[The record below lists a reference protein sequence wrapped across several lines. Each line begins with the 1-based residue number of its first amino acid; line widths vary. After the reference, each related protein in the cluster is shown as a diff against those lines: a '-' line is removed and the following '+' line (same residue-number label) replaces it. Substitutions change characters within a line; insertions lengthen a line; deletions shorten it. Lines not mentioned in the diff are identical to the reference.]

1 MKGRGG
7 QLRNCGISKKVCL
20 QTTYSLE
27 NVPKNIFGWN
37 WYAHFLNFTST
48 KKVYSKTRTFLI
60 AHSNER
66 VRTAEDH
73 SLQEALCHCVKHLS
87 SVQSTAFQKNL
98 FDIAFDLITESKT
111 HVSAFMIMAKE
122 IHALMKVSVSTF
134 RIVRNLKDWLLHQH
148 TVPSYESKYLN
159 LTLKGKAF
167 ILLHL
172 WKTPSRS
179 AVVGRSIYSERVVE
193 RSLNDRYLLP
203 HYF

>member
-1 MKGRGG
+1 M
-7 QLRNCGISKKVCL
+7 
-20 QTTYSLE
+20 
-27 NVPKNIFGWN
+27 
-37 WYAHFLNFTST
+37 ST

-122 IHALMKVSVSTF
+122 IHALMKVSVSKF
-134 RIVRNLKDWLLHQH
+134 RIIGNI
-148 TVPSYESKYLN
+148 
-159 LTLKGKAF
+159 KG
-167 ILLHL
+167 
-172 WKTPSRS
+172 
-179 AVVGRSIYSERVVE
+179 
-193 RSLNDRYLLP
+193 
-203 HYF
+203 

>member
-1 MKGRGG
+1 MICSFPKFYIYEKS
-7 QLRNCGISKKVCL
+7 LFENPNILNC
-20 QTTYSLE
+20 
-27 NVPKNIFGWN
+27 
-37 WYAHFLNFTST
+37 
-48 KKVYSKTRTFLI
+48 
-60 AHSNER
+60 HSNER

-134 RIVRNLKDWLLHQH
+134 RIIRNLKGWLLHQH

-193 RSLNDRYLLP
+193 RSLNARSLLP
-203 HYF
+203 HYLYVVNCRKGGF